1 MDQVIAKLKRLRA
14 NPYKKLLSDTTLFST
29 FNPSVASTV
38 TYSPDHNLDEDAWF
52 EITEFS
58 KADFFLPELSD
69 SLDAKNYDE
78 LRREKFGD
86 ISCLLGVQ
94 GNDVYFQK
102 VTPSSFLKR
111 KIINFGDTA
120 KLEESIDRIIVKTN
134 PDAVFLKNDDVLLFK
149 DLATISSIFK
159 GIDQLYKEATEE
171 EVKAFLDLD
180 FIQTAHS
187 YTYNSVSKPNRKRL
201 AMVSKTMREM
211 PEDQRANLI
220 AYINEYCR
228 NDVPLTENGKCFEL
242 STDNHLKLVLYGIEE
257 RFYTTTHS
265 KQKRLANS
273 VEAMG

>member
-159 GIDQLYKEATEE
+159 GPT
-171 EVKAFLDLD
+171 
-180 FIQTAHS
+180 
-187 YTYNSVSKPNRKRL
+187 R
-201 AMVSKTMREM
+201 
-211 PEDQRANLI
+211 
-220 AYINEYCR
+220 
-228 NDVPLTENGKCFEL
+228 
-242 STDNHLKLVLYGIEE
+242 
-257 RFYTTTHS
+257 
-265 KQKRLANS
+265 
-273 VEAMG
+273 